1 MKYQIRYELASNYN
15 AADYLKVKVHLKE
28 KSTYQY
34 SSSYFGLP
42 LFLTVPK
49 KDLTYGS
56 LYQSLLGHLKRFIST
71 EEQASASA
79 NGNTS
84 NDEINVKLSDNLNV
98 KDEEFD
104 DEVPKDDAEMMSKD
118 EAAKENTAPKKLF
131 KMIFCKTD
139 NIDYDSHQLN
149 DYTDETPVDWQSLL
163 VGPVKESSYGSSQ
176 LSSNNN
182 PSNQCISILADF
194 GQNFN
199 KRFYDKKT
207 LENYAEHSSLSTQ
220 LIKKKDVLSLKD
232 CFNLYTKQE
241 KLSENDYWYCSKC
254 KNHEPST
261 KKFDIWNLPKVL
273 VLQLKRFSYSRNY
286 RDKIDTLVDF
296 PLLDLDIKDYLIQ
309 TDTDDICTKYDLIAV
324 SNHYGSLGGG
334 HYTAY
339 GKNRFDNKWYYFD
352 DSSVSSADESNVCVS
367 IYGSQR
373 IIPEKNP
380 EPNLV
385 FSVIF

>member
-28 KSTYQY
+28 KSTYHY
-34 SSSYFGLP
+34 GSTYFGLP
-42 LFLTVPK
+42 LFLMVPK

-71 EEQASASA
+71 DEQASASA

-84 NDEINVKLSDNLNV
+84 NDEINVKLSGNSNA

-104 DEVPKDDAEMMSKD
+104 DELSKDDVEMMSKD

-149 DYTDETPVDWQSLL
+149 DYTDETPVEWQSLL
-163 VGPVKESSYGSSQ
+163 VGPVKETSYGSSQ

-199 KRFYDKKT
+199 KRFYDKKA
-207 LENYAEHSSLSTQ
+207 LENYTEHSSLSTQ

-261 KKFDIWNLPKVL
+261 KKFDIWSLPKVL
-273 VLQLKRFSYSRNY
+273 VLQLKRFSYSGTYRN
-286 RDKIDTLVDF
+286 KIDTLVDF